1 MTPEE
6 HYEALRNRYQ
16 CVYFK
21 QDEIPERSLI
31 EKILSE
37 SLLATPVFSN
47 IYDHK
52 IEVFGPEYA
61 DDKYKLC
68 RQTLDRP
75 LWMVSQYNA
84 HSSKHKKSSRIA
96 DLDVWIDTYIERIE
110 EGLYRDLGNSGVNEM
125 FPDQLMVTFNT
136 QVMAPWL
143 LKFSVSPRQH
153 DPTKIGIK
161 QDLPS
166 VIENRAR
173 EGTVAQAYSIA
184 IIARHYGISSGFC
197 RCFFTSY
204 QNPNR
209 IGIDEETTILFLG
222 LGYQSEWCPDSPGSK
237 HRKRKLEGFN
247 HEDEPWKSKR
257 PLKPQLED
265 VVTFK

>member
-31 EKILSE
+31 EKILTE

-52 IEVFGPEYA
+52 VEVFGPEYA

-68 RQTLDRP
+68 RQTLDQP
-75 LWMVSQYNA
+75 AWMMAQHDA
-84 HSSKHKKSSRIA
+84 HHPKHKISSNIE
-96 DLDVWIDTYIERIE
+96 DLDVWLDTYIERIE
-110 EGLYRDLGNSGVNEM
+110 EGLHRDFSNGGVNDM
-125 FPDQLMVTFNT
+125 FPDEPLVTFNT

-143 LKFSVSPRQH
+143 LKFSISPRQY
-153 DPTKIGIK
+153 DPTQIGIK
-161 QDLPS
+161 EDSPS
-166 VIENRAR
+166 TIESRAR
-173 EGTVAQAYSIA
+173 EGSVAQAYSIA
-184 IIARHYGISSGFC
+184 IIARHYGLAAGFC
-197 RCFFTSY
+197 RCFFASY
-204 QNPNR
+204 RNPNR
-209 IGIDEETTILFLG
+209 IGIDMDRTALFLG

-237 HRKRKLEGFN
+237 HRRLKIEG
-247 HEDEPWKSKR
+247 DEWKNKP